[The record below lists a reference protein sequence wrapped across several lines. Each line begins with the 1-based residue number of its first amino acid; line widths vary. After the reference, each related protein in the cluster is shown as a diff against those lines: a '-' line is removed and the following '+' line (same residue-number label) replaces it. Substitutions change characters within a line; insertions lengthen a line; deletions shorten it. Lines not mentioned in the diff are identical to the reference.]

1 MEVDKGA
8 QEARCKDKELF
19 SIFEDAREKGKFN
32 WRSAGVRDAVGQLN
46 AGDLGKNCARVTG
59 GF

>member
-19 SIFEDAREKGKFN
+19 LIFEDAREKGKFN
-32 WRSAGVRDAVGQLN
+32 WRSAGVRDVVGQ
-46 AGDLGKNCARVTG
+46 
-59 GF
+59 